1 MVYSCNEKTM
11 EFAMKK
17 QDPAALESICRQQGL
32 RLTHQ
37 RKAILTALAG
47 RSDHPTADQLY
58 DEIQAVLPEVSRT
71 TVYRVLEK
79 LVAAGVARTVCH
91 PGPTARYEA
100 LTARHHHLV
109 CRRCSRLTDIAASAL
124 NDLPL
129 PSTRGFGFKIDDYS
143 IQFMGI
149 CAECNKKV

>member
-1 MVYSCNEKTM
+1 
-11 EFAMKK
+11 MKR
-17 QDPAALESICRQQGL
+17 QDPAELENICRRQGL

-47 RSDHPTADQLY
+47 RFDHPTADQLY
-58 DEIQAVLPEVSRT
+58 NEIQAILPEISRT

-79 LVAAGVARTVCH
+79 LVATGVARTVCH
-91 PGPTARYEA
+91 PGPASRYEA

-109 CRRCSRLTDIAASAL
+109 CRRCSRLTDIAVPAL
-124 NDLPL
+124 NALPL

-149 CAECNKKV
+149 CSECKQ

>member
-1 MVYSCNEKTM
+1 MGSEVEVKR
-11 EFAMKK
+11 
-17 QDPAALESICRQQGL
+17 QDPAELESICRRKGL

-47 RSDHPTADQLY
+47 RFDHPTADQLY
-58 DEIQAVLPEVSRT
+58 EEVRAGLPEVSRT

-79 LVAAGVARTVCH
+79 LVATGVARTVCS

-109 CRRCSRLTDIAASAL
+109 CRRCNRLTDIAAAGL

-129 PSTRGFGFKIDDYS
+129 PSTRGLGFKIDDYS
-143 IQFMGI
+143 IQFIGI
-149 CAECNKKV
+149 CSECKA